1 MRATHFIEVWR
12 CVGYIISYSGDL
24 LYSEE
29 ELQDALHE
37 TRNHPMGN
45 LETIAVWRIKPTD
58 VPLQERM
65 MLRKVKELSESGYFV
80 DLRSSY
86 SFDKDLGVINI
97 EEELGKLKVIY
108 ADTKL

>member
-1 MRATHFIEVWR
+1 
-12 CVGYIISYSGDL
+12 
-24 LYSEE
+24 
-29 ELQDALHE
+29 
-37 TRNHPMGN
+37 
-45 LETIAVWRIKPTD
+45 